1 MYKLK
6 RNPNIAVLLQTS
18 FFLVVSLFLYTASFA
33 QNKGARALVSFG
45 TSAGLADDTLYLDI
59 DQDIAVQLLPFED
72 IMKVAVA
79 HSPLIR
85 YQNEVSNSL
94 SSSYEV
100 AKLQILQNIG
110 GFANYSNGNQ
120 SIISSGTTTITGRD
134 ALGQIANGYRVGV
147 DVRLPI
153 YELFGRK
160 HQVRQAYSNYRASV
174 VQREVVELELKRDLI
189 GIYQDMIT
197 TQQLLKVNLIDEQAS
212 LTSLRVAEVEIQKG
226 RITAETMATITS
238 HYVQAK
244 NATEQVKGNF
254 LKNVHYFEALV
265 GMPVQR
271 LKRN

>member
-1 MYKLK
+1 M
-6 RNPNIAVLLQTS
+6 
-18 FFLVVSLFLYTASFA
+18 A
-33 QNKGARALVSFG
+33 QSKGARGLVSFG

-59 DQDIAVQLLPFED
+59 NQDIAVQLLPFED

-100 AKLQILQNIG
+100 SKLQILQNIG
-110 GFANYSNGNQ
+110 GFANYSSGNQ

-174 VQREVVELELKRDLI
+174 VQREVVELQLKRDLI

-244 NATEQVKGNF
+244 NASEQVKGSF